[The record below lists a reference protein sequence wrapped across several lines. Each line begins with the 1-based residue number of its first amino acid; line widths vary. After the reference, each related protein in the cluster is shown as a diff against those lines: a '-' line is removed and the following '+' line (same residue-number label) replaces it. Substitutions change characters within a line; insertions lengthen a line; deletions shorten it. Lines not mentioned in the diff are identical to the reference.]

1 MILLNA
7 TMKTIK
13 EYIKNY
19 KSPGRY
25 YNNPNIEDWMEL
37 NDISDITEDNQY
49 DFERIMWNSF
59 KGPKYDVWID
69 NVVYENLNKSY
80 DPDKLYQDLVKKF
93 DVSNGIYADTNSDIK
108 SFTFEVNNKDIINNE
123 EFKSLLNFYNFYVSF
138 CEKKDDKYLVYIEPY
153 KPEDKTNYI
162 YNNCKGIVYRFVNDN
177 GLKRLENHGLSPRH
191 DKDRYY
197 PRYIFVIADED
208 EIRLKETFKN
218 IQREIKKTNLHL
230 IKIDLNK
237 YENKL
242 RFYVDPVSV
251 NYDAFVTRE
260 YIPKYCCE
268 EIKMN

>member
-1 MILLNA
+1 MILLNV
-7 TMKTIK
+7 TMKTFK
-13 EYIKNY
+13 DYIKHY

-59 KGPKYDVWID
+59 KGPKYDMWID

-108 SFTFEVNNKDIINNE
+108 SFTFEVTNKDIINNE

-138 CEKKDDKYLVYIEPY
+138 CEKKNDKYLVYIEPY

-177 GLKRLENHGLSPRH
+177 GLKRLENYGLSPRH

-208 EIRLKETFKN
+208 EIRLKETLKN
-218 IQREIKKTNLHL
+218 VQREIKKTNLHL

-242 RFYVDPVSV
+242 RFYVDPASV

-268 EIKMN
+268 EI